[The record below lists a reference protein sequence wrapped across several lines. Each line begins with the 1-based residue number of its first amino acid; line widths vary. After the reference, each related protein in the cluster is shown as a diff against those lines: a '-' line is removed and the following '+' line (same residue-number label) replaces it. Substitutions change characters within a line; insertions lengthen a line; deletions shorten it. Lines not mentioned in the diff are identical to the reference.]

1 MQYTIL
7 QQTSSILTRYK
18 DALLF
23 AQEPQ
28 PRHIYKVKDVAKN
41 VHERT
46 VRRRIKKLTEIGLAQ
61 YHRGQFTIK
70 EEVIAQPI
78 SVLEKL
84 VPSFTAFM
92 QARRFGKSY
101 GLSDNN
107 FMIKNLPKNAIITL
121 DYSAHK
127 MTNFQSVQDLYL
139 YVDDIEETVQF
150 LKNNNFREGTKGSI
164 VILPKIGSFENLI
177 ERVFLDCIAKG
188 GRSMMDAIA
197 IQLKYKDEINIKAR
211 FTTDM
216 LLKVQE
222 DLPLESL
229 H

>member
-1 MQYTIL
+1 MTL
-7 QQTSSILTRYK
+7 PQTASILTRYK

-23 AQEPQ
+23 AQELQ
-28 PRHIYKVKDVAKN
+28 PRPIYKVKDVAKN

-61 YHRGQFTIK
+61 YNRGQFTIK

-92 QARRFGKSY
+92 QARRFGKTY

-107 FMIKNLPKNAIITL
+107 FMIKNLPKNAITTL

-127 MTNFQSVQDLYL
+127 MTNFQSAQDLYL

-164 VILPKIGSFENLI
+164 VILPKIGSFENLT

-222 DLPLESL
+222 DLPFESL

>member
-1 MQYTIL
+1 MTIH
-7 QQTSSILTRYK
+7 QTASILTRYK

-23 AQEPQ
+23 AQELQ
-28 PRHIYKVKDVAKN
+28 PRPIYKVKDVAKN

-61 YHRGQFTIK
+61 YNRGQFTIK

-92 QARRFGKSY
+92 QARRFGKTY

-107 FMIKNLPKNAIITL
+107 FMIKNLPKNVIITL
-121 DYSAHK
+121 DYFAHK
-127 MTNFQSVQDLYL
+127 MTNFQSAQDLYL

-164 VILPKIGSFENLI
+164 VILPKIGSFENLT

>member
-1 MQYTIL
+1 MTL
-7 QQTSSILTRYK
+7 PQTASILTRYK

-23 AQEPQ
+23 AQELQ
-28 PRHIYKVKDVAKN
+28 PRPIYKVKDVAKN

-61 YHRGQFTIK
+61 YNRGQFTIK

-92 QARRFGKSY
+92 QARRFGKTY

-127 MTNFQSVQDLYL
+127 MTNFQSAQDLYL
-139 YVDDIEETVQF
+139 YVDDIEKTVQF

-164 VILPKIGSFENLI
+164 VILPKIGSFENLT

>member
-1 MQYTIL
+1 MTIH
-7 QQTSSILTRYK
+7 QSTSILTRYK

-23 AQEPQ
+23 AQELQ
-28 PRHIYKVKDVAKN
+28 PRPIYKVKDVAKN

-61 YHRGQFTIK
+61 YNRGQFTIK

>member
-1 MQYTIL
+1 MTQH
-7 QQTSSILTRYK
+7 QTASVLTRYK
-18 DALLF
+18 DAFQF
-23 AQEPQ
+23 AQELSPS
-28 PRHIYKVKDVAKN
+28 PVYKVKDVAKY

-61 YHRGQFTIK
+61 YNRGQFTIK
-70 EEVIAQPI
+70 NEVVAQPI

-101 GLSDNN
+101 RLSDIN
-107 FMIKNLPKNAIITL
+107 FMIKNLPKSAIITL

-127 MTNFQSVQDLYL
+127 MTNFQSTQDLYV
-139 YVDDIEETVQF
+139 YIDDVEKTVQF

-164 VILPKIGSFENLI
+164 VILPKIGSFENLT
-177 ERVFLDCIAKG
+177 ERIFLDCIAKG
-188 GRSMMDAIA
+188 GRSTMDAIA
-197 IQLKYKDEINIKAR
+197 IQLKYANEITTTAR

-216 LLKVQE
+216 ILKVQE

>member
-1 MQYTIL
+1 MTQH
-7 QQTSSILTRYK
+7 QTASVLTRYK
-18 DALLF
+18 DAFQF
-23 AQEPQ
+23 AQELPSK
-28 PRHIYKVKDVAKN
+28 PVYKVKEVAKY

-61 YHRGQFTIK
+61 YNRGQFTIK
-70 EEVIAQPI
+70 NEVVAQPI
-78 SVLEKL
+78 NVLEKL

-101 GLSDNN
+101 RLSDIN
-107 FMIKNLPKNAIITL
+107 FMIKNLPKSAIITL

-127 MTNFQSVQDLYL
+127 MTNFQSTQDLYV
-139 YVDDIEETVQF
+139 YIDDVEKTVQF

-164 VILPKIGSFENLI
+164 VILPKIGSFENLT
-177 ERVFLDCIAKG
+177 ERIFLDCIAKG
-188 GRSMMDAIA
+188 GRSTMDAIA
-197 IQLKYKDEINIKAR
+197 IQLKYANEITTTAR

-216 LLKVQE
+216 ILKVQE

>member
-1 MQYTIL
+1 MTIH
-7 QQTSSILTRYK
+7 QTASILTRYK

-23 AQEPQ
+23 AQELQ
-28 PRHIYKVKDVAKN
+28 PRPIYKVKDVAKN

-61 YHRGQFTIK
+61 YNRGQFTIK

-92 QARRFGKSY
+92 QARRFGKTY

-127 MTNFQSVQDLYL
+127 MTNFQSAQDLYL
-139 YVDDIEETVQF
+139 YVDDVEKTVQF
-150 LKNNNFREGTKGSI
+150 LKNNNFREGTKGSV
-164 VILPKIGSFENLI
+164 VILPKIGSFENLT

>member
-1 MQYTIL
+1 MIIH
-7 QQTSSILTRYK
+7 QTASILTRYK

-23 AQEPQ
+23 AQELQ
-28 PRHIYKVKDVAKN
+28 PRPIYKVKDVAKN

-61 YHRGQFTIK
+61 YNRGQFTIK

-92 QARRFGKSY
+92 QARRFGKTY

-127 MTNFQSVQDLYL
+127 MTNFQSVQNLYL

-150 LKNNNFREGTKGSI
+150 LKNNNFREGTKGSV
-164 VILPKIGSFENLI
+164 VILPKIGSFENLT
-177 ERVFLDCIAKG
+177 ERVFLDCVAKG

>member
-1 MQYTIL
+1 MTIH
-7 QQTSSILTRYK
+7 QTASILTRYK

-23 AQEPQ
+23 AQELQ
-28 PRHIYKVKDVAKN
+28 PRPIYKVKDVAKN

-61 YHRGQFTIK
+61 YNRGQFTIK

-92 QARRFGKSY
+92 QARRFGKTY

-127 MTNFQSVQDLYL
+127 MTNFQSAQDLYL

-150 LKNNNFREGTKGSI
+150 LKNNNFREGTKGSV
-164 VILPKIGSFENLI
+164 VILPKIGSFENLT

>member
-1 MQYTIL
+1 MTIH
-7 QQTSSILTRYK
+7 QTASILTRYK

-23 AQEPQ
+23 AQELQ
-28 PRHIYKVKDVAKN
+28 PRPIYKVKDVAKN

-61 YHRGQFTIK
+61 YNRGQFTIK

-92 QARRFGKSY
+92 QARRFGKTY

-139 YVDDIEETVQF
+139 YVDDIKETVQF

-164 VILPKIGSFENLI
+164 VILPKIGSFENLT